1 MKCYMRSKDMTTGT
15 GPQLGRPQPNPLC
28 HLECKLHLRGVPTQG
43 KGTGFS
49 ETLIP
54 NRHCLLAVRVSQAF
68 LSSASTGKTAWIFR
82 NDLSV
87 DSYSCQ
93 PGCPRL
99 SAPLVASPGTMG
111 RDRLGNSVWVGSL
124 GACWK
129 GNLGTHHRPATSGFV
144 S

>member
-49 ETLIP
+49 ETLIH

-68 LSSASTGKTAWIFR
+68 LSSASTGKTAPAAPGQFSE
-82 NDLSV
+82 DKP
-87 DSYSCQ
+87 Q
-93 PGCPRL
+93 PLKTLP
-99 SAPLVASPGTMG
+99 SEKT
-111 RDRLGNSVWVGSL
+111 
-124 GACWK
+124 
-129 GNLGTHHRPATSGFV
+129 
-144 S
+144 